1 MFTAGVSEKVIN
13 PDFPSYLTG
22 YPVPDRLHERVHDD
36 LKAHCFY
43 LSDGRTETAIVTL
56 DLCYYSKRRVK
67 SARAAAAAASG
78 VPAENIMISCTHTH
92 SAPAP
97 AGDPLLVWDDRT
109 EKYPDYLDQVDASI
123 AEGVQE
129 AKKSAFRAGIAFAKG
144 ICGPAQNVGGNRHN
158 PKGEHDEEVSTIL
171 LKDIFGKVR
180 GVLVSYS
187 LHPTF
192 LHAESKILTADYP
205 CYVYACCKARYGA
218 DVVVGFQNGTSGDQ
232 SSRFFR
238 SGQNFDEA
246 KRVGYAIAS
255 AGMDAADRADINYAP
270 ELRVLHGEF
279 MPRLKDY
286 PPYEK
291 AVEIRDAAQAELDR
305 LNAEKAPYPVVRTQE
320 CTLIGA
326 NKTVLVAKTIAEKGM
341 DGIRTLLP
349 FELMT
354 IVIGSICMIGVPCEI
369 FVRYGLAM
377 KQTSPYA
384 DTYVASLSNGASSGY
399 ICTPEAYEA
408 GTYEALASLF
418 AVGNGEAIVEAQ
430 KKLYE

>member
-1 MFTAGVSEKVIN
+1 
-13 PDFPSYLTG
+13 
-22 YPVPDRLHERVHDD
+22 
-36 LKAHCFY
+36 
-43 LSDGRTETAIVTL
+43 
-56 DLCYYSKRRVK
+56 
-67 SARAAAAAASG
+67 
-78 VPAENIMISCTHTH
+78 
-92 SAPAP
+92 
-97 AGDPLLVWDDRT
+97 
-109 EKYPDYLDQVDASI
+109 
-123 AEGVQE
+123 
-129 AKKSAFRAGIAFAKG
+129 
-144 ICGPAQNVGGNRHN
+144 
-158 PKGEHDEEVSTIL
+158 
-171 LKDIFGKVR
+171 
-180 GVLVSYS
+180 
-187 LHPTF
+187 
-192 LHAESKILTADYP
+192 
-205 CYVYACCKARYGA
+205 
-218 DVVVGFQNGTSGDQ
+218 
-232 SSRFFR
+232 
-238 SGQNFDEA
+238 
-246 KRVGYAIAS
+246 
-255 AGMDAADRADINYAP
+255 
-270 ELRVLHGEF
+270 

-354 IVIGSICMIGVPCEI
+354 IAIGSICMIGVPCEI